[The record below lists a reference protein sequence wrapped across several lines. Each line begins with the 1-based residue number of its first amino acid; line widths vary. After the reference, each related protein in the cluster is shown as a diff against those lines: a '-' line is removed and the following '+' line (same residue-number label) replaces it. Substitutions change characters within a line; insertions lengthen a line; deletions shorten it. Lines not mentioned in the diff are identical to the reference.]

1 MAETQG
7 GSHATKSATHSPQ
20 RIISCLRRSAA
31 CATVSLAGSFEGMR
45 PTGAVGSPRGNTLCP
60 LAGAGSTSGIL
71 CLYVYLQNV
80 PNSPGKKVVE
90 HNGGFQLTIFFVLGS
105 IKIQTH
111 QFLL

>member
-1 MAETQG
+1 MIV
-7 GSHATKSATHSPQ
+7 SILTHMNLYFS
-20 RIISCLRRSAA
+20 
-31 CATVSLAGSFEGMR
+31 TVCYVLVICGLSLFL
-45 PTGAVGSPRGNTLCP
+45 VGKLGN
-60 LAGAGSTSGIL
+60 SIVL

-80 PNSPGKKVVE
+80 PNSPGKKVVQ